1 MKNHVRNNR
10 GLSRFEIDVDGSTAL
25 LEYSDQ
31 DGVMFVTHTFVPPA
45 LRGQGLAG
53 ILTQFAIQTARQE
66 QKKIDPHCS
75 YAAAYFQQHPEFAD
89 VLK

>member
-1 MKNHVRNNR
+1 MKTPVRNNR

-31 DGVMFVTHTFVPPA
+31 DGVMVVTHTFVPPA

-53 ILTQFAIQTARQE
+53 ILTQFAIQPARQE
-66 QKKIDPHCS
+66 QKSSDPHCS
-75 YAAAYFQQHPEFAD
+75 YAAAYIQKPPEFAD